1 MQIRRANK
9 AVLFL
14 GLSVFA
20 HPLVAVNAENFHIVA
35 LDRFISRPFVTYRE
49 TESWGMVPRGDTN
62 FDGVPFRFTGKV
74 DLTGLGRARDGEF
87 QLPRA
92 GEILVGRRATRLH
105 LIHGAS
111 YDSPDDTPI
120 ACVLLHYTNGMSRKL
135 FIRYGVH
142 VRNWYVEATE
152 KNPNVR
158 DPRSTV
164 VWRGNTGPSGG
175 NKPLR
180 LFKTTFENP
189 VPAQEIRSLELL
201 TLFARANPV
210 FVAITLEEVPGAS
223 VSSAAT
229 EDEDDSPFR
238 REAMVRVLGAGTG
251 QSMSNATMK
260 LTVLEGTR
268 QYRFG
273 TYQSDARGN
282 IRIDYPPGKFQVILV
297 DMSAPGYR
305 PANFEFDH
313 KDGVLNPD
321 LPVRLIPEGNP

>member
-1 MQIRRANK
+1 M
-9 AVLFL
+9 LFL
-14 GLSVFA
+14 ASFA
-20 HPLVAVNAENFHIVA
+20 FAVPLIATAAGNFHVVA
-35 LDRFISRPFVTYRE
+35 LDRFINRPFVTYGA

-92 GEILVGRRATRLH
+92 GEILVGKRAARLH

-120 ACVLLHYTNGMSRKL
+120 ACALLHYTNGISRKL

-142 VRNWYVEATE
+142 VRNWYVEASE
-152 KNPNVR
+152 KDSNVR

-164 VWRGNTGPSGG
+164 VWRGNTGPAGG

-180 LFKTTFENP
+180 LFKTTFDNP
-189 VPAQEIRSLELL
+189 IPAQEIRALELL

-210 FVAITLEEVPGAS
+210 FVAITLEESSGAPA
-223 VSSAAT
+223 SSAAAP
-229 EDEDDSPFR
+229 DEDDSPFR
-238 REAMVRVLGAGTG
+238 REATVRVLGAATG
-251 QSMSNATMK
+251 QPLSNATMK
-260 LTVLEGTR
+260 ISVLEGTR

-282 IRIDYPPGKFQVILV
+282 IRLDYPPGKFMVFLV
-297 DMSAPGYR
+297 DMSAAGHR
-305 PANFEFDH
+305 PASFEFDH

-321 LPVRLIPEGNP
+321 LPVRLIPETDP